1 MENVFKIN
9 TNIELIQNEDAA
21 DEAFASVSLNP
32 FYQWAK
38 IVVTDNRPNENKHRI
53 PKSEFD
59 NLTKTGIFA
68 PVKMAESE
76 VSRGHEE
83 ALGKPIG
90 TITQFAVEGDRLI
103 ALSALWKKERPEDIS
118 TLKKM
123 YLDGKPPQVS
133 WEIAYE
139 TEREE
144 NDGVTALLG
153 TTLTGLAVVSNP
165 AYGGRTP
172 FAKMASKNNED
183 EEEADSVDE
192 LEKAN
197 TRIAELEI
205 EITTLKEQLLE
216 KKDYEDLKAELE
228 KLQEFKAEIERLEK
242 EVEELDNIKDKFN
255 DAGVEKEDA
264 YFTENKQTL
273 LGLDSNTL
281 DFMIQEMVSFAE
293 KQSEASTEEDEE
305 DDNPKIPAF
314 KSKKS
319 AKVTSKNIADG
330 LRKID
335 NDKRKQK

>member
-1 MENVFKIN
+1 MENEYKIN
-9 TNIELIQNEDAA
+9 TNIELIEDTA
-21 DEAFASVSLNP
+21 DGEAFASVSLNP

-76 VSRGHEE
+76 LPRSHEE

-103 ALSALWKKERPEDIS
+103 ALSALWKTERPEDIAS
-118 TLKKM
+118 LKEM
-123 YLDGKPPQVS
+123 YLKGKPPQVS
-133 WEIAYE
+133 WEISYE
-139 TEREE
+139 KEQEE
-144 NDGVTALLG
+144 DDGVTALFG

-165 AYGGRTP
+165 AYSGRTS
-172 FAKMASKNNED
+172 FVKMASNDNKE

-192 LEKAN
+192 LEKAK
-197 TRIAELEI
+197 TRIAELET
-205 EITTLKEQLLE
+205 EISTLKEQLEE

-228 KLQEFKAEIERLEK
+228 KLQEFKTEIERLEK
-242 EVEELDNIKDKFN
+242 EVEKLAEIQAKFEE
-255 DAGVEKEDA
+255 AGVEKEDV

-273 LGLDSNTL
+273 LGLDSDTL

-293 KQSEASTEEDEE
+293 KQSEASVEEEDE
-305 DDNPKIPAF
+305 DNPNPKIPEF

-319 AKVTSKNIADG
+319 AKKSLKDIADG

>member
-9 TNIELIQNEDAA
+9 TNIELIEDTT
-21 DEAFASVSLNP
+21 DGEAFASVSLNP

-76 VSRGHEE
+76 QSRGHEE

-103 ALSALWKKERPEDIS
+103 ALSALWKTERPEDIS
-118 TLKKM
+118 SLKEM
-123 YLDGKPPQVS
+123 YLKGQPPQVS
-133 WEIAYE
+133 WEISFE
-139 TEREE
+139 KEQEE
-144 NDGVTALLG
+144 DDGVTALLG

-165 AYGGRTP
+165 AYNGRTP
-172 FAKMASKNNED
+172 FVKMASKNKED
-183 EEEADSVDE
+183 EEEANSVDE

-197 TRIAELEI
+197 TRITELET
-205 EITTLKEQLLE
+205 EISTLQGQLDE

-228 KLQEFKAEIERLEK
+228 KLQEFKTEIERLEE
-242 EVEELDNIKDKFN
+242 EVEKLAEIQAKFEE
-255 DAGVEKEDA
+255 AGVEKEDV
-264 YFTENKQTL
+264 YFNENKQTL
-273 LGLDSNTL
+273 LSLDSDTL

-293 KQSEASTEEDEE
+293 KQSEAEVDDE
-305 DDNPKIPAF
+305 DDNPKIPDF
-314 KSKKS
+314 KTKKS
-319 AKVTSKNIADG
+319 AKLSIKDMAEG
-330 LRKID
+330 LREID
-335 NDKRKQK
+335 EDKRKQK